1 MMGSAPCPLDC
12 TVFGFLAV
20 VFYVFPH
27 DYYFRREA
35 EVRFPNLKAYA
46 DRIKKTYWP
55 DWDEL
60 LAKE

>member
-20 VFYVFPH
+20 FFYVFPH

-35 EVRFPNLKAYA
+35 EMRFPNLKAYA